1 MKKLAKIRSICYF
14 VLALFLFIDVLGVAA
29 LVVLD
34 QTLSHT
40 ETTIYEEIPISN
52 VIKIGNTDIVVGYYE
67 RKSLM
72 AEVPHGSYAVD
83 DVVDFQEIFT
93 VTKFTHHI
101 IQKQIEVLN
110 GN

>member
-14 VLALFLFIDVLGVAA
+14 ALIMFIFVDVLGVSA
-29 LVVLD
+29 LVILD

-40 ETTIYEEIPISN
+40 ETTIYEDIPISN
-52 VIKIGNTDIVVGYYE
+52 IIKIGDKDIVVGYYE

-72 AEVPHGSYAVD
+72 AEVPHGIYATD
-83 DVVDFQEIFT
+83 DIIDFKEVFT
-93 VTKFTHHI
+93 VTKFTNHI
-101 IQKQIEVLN
+101 TEKQIEVLN